1 MINEFTYKAKGYTD
15 LIRVKTSI
23 LVGIASVL
31 GMWLALELSAF
42 NTNLVKQKTDFM
54 FKAVLG
60 FIAGFVLSGA
70 LNCVNDIKD
79 YHLDLKI
86 KSSRPLPS
94 KRISILEAKVW
105 AFFLIVVG
113 LFISSVLYAPV
124 IIIVGALVALGISY
138 SLYFQNVPVVKNIL
152 VAATLSSSFITG
164 AGVIL
169 ESFND
174 VPLKIILLSISSFFA
189 IFLFE
194 IHKDI
199 GDIYG
204 DQIFGKITIPNIL
217 GVRPTAWIIYVGYW
231 ALVLLFWIYFA
242 LNYSIT
248 VFLVLIIFLQS
259 ILLISAGAMLYN
271 QSKETINQT
280 RIEVYSMFA
289 LTLISLFLI

>member
-1 MINEFTYKAKGYTD
+1 M
-15 LIRVKTSI
+15 
-23 LVGIASVL
+23 
-31 GMWLALELSAF
+31 
-42 NTNLVKQKTDFM
+42 
-54 FKAVLG
+54 
-60 FIAGFVLSGA
+60 
-70 LNCVNDIKD
+70 
-79 YHLDLKI
+79 
-86 KSSRPLPS
+86 
-94 KRISILEAKVW
+94 
-105 AFFLIVVG
+105 
-113 LFISSVLYAPV
+113 